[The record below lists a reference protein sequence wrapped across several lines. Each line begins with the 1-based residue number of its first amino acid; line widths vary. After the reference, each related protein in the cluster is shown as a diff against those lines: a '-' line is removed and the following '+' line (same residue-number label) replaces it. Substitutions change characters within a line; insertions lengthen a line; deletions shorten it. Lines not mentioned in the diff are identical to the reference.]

1 MAILLS
7 WKNSNTTEVTI
18 KIYRST
24 SPLDTSALPAALVTL
39 PGDARTYTDETAT
52 GNVNYYYVVEATNGT
67 IRIFAKSPS
76 IINVK
81 SRGPGPS
88 ILQQGDYDCGYF
100 GEVLASE
107 LPIVTDAFNINPSY
121 ITAVRMLP
129 QKFHK
134 FAWKGRILYLGEFS
148 IGQTSSPTAR
158 SDQLKYLRSGLVY
171 NFTSA
176 ELAAQIPNIVSKN
189 KFSFH
194 ARSIRATPD
203 DWDGVSNS
211 YDLVNMNNP
220 DTEFNQ
226 LACSLMQSSPFIKRK
241 LSGIKVSQCSGTLCP
256 IMIAD
261 PGNKNGTA
269 AAATYPVLRFSNSG
283 NNHQTSAT
291 FSGPRTYGFSSNQFV
306 DYGFLTGF
314 QSQYYVSSGIWPVFE
329 LIES

>member
-67 IRIFAKSPS
+67 TRIFAKSPS

-100 GEVLASE
+100 GEIAANE
-107 LPIVTDAFNINPSY
+107 LPIVTDAFGINPSY
-121 ITAVRMLP
+121 VTALRMLP
-129 QKFHK
+129 QKYHK
-134 FAWKGRILYLGEFS
+134 FAWKGRILYVGEFS
-148 IGQTSSPTAR
+148 IGQAAVPNAR

-176 ELAAQIPNIVSKN
+176 ELAAQVPNIVTKN

-194 ARSIRATPD
+194 ARSIRATPEN
-203 DWDGVSNS
+203 WDGVANS
-211 YDLVNMNNP
+211 YDVSVMSNP

-226 LACSLMQSSPFIKRK
+226 LAGSLMQSPPPIKRK
-241 LSGIKVSQCSGTLCP
+241 LSGIKVSQTSAQLYP

-269 AAATYPVLRFSNSG
+269 ANSVYPVVRFSNTGNTTQVAATY
-283 NNHQTSAT
+283 
-291 FSGPRTYGFSSNQFV
+291 SGPRNYGFNPNQQI
-306 DYGFLTGF
+306 DYGFLSGF
-314 QSQYYVSSGIWPVFE
+314 QSQYFYTSGIWPVFE